1 MESASQSYQ
10 FSADIDRLFDIIV
23 NNFYSKKEVFLR
35 ELVSNA
41 SDALEKVRM
50 EMLTHDQV
58 SEKDNLKIEVQANAD
73 TLTLSIND
81 NGIGM
86 DKSELVNILGK
97 IANSGSV
104 LFI

>member
-50 EMLTHDQV
+50 KMLTNDQV
-58 SEKDNLKIEVQANAD
+58 SEKDNLKIEVRANAD
-73 TLTLSIND
+73 DLILSINCMFWRPSLYVH
-81 NGIGM
+81 IVVR
-86 DKSELVNILGK
+86 SLSNIALCS
-97 IANSGSV
+97 AR
-104 LFI
+104 